1 MLQYSNGRTLRSVR
15 RLAFIAA
22 LFSASTLR
30 PQQAPPPQS
39 ATTAPP
45 PALRATTHLV
55 LVDVVVYDKQG
66 NHVTDL
72 TSADFT
78 LRDRGKPQ
86 KISVFSNDS
95 AGESVA
101 EKSPAP
107 PSAPLPPGV
116 FTNRPTSNRAPQGPP
131 TILLLDSLN
140 TALGDQLSSRAEML
154 KYLRTQLSERQK
166 IAILSLGESLGLLQ
180 DFTSDPRLLIAALDR
195 YKPGTSKELS
205 GATIQILTPNEI
217 GRAHV

>member
-1 MLQYSNGRTLRSVR
+1 MQPRANVRILQRV
-15 RLAFIAA
+15 A
-22 LFSASTLR
+22 LFFVVLSSASTLSS
-30 PQQAPPPQS
+30 QQSRKPESP
-39 ATTAPP
+39 T

-86 KISVFSNDS
+86 KISVFSNDR
-95 AGESVA
+95 AGESPA
-101 EKSPAP
+101 EKSLTP
-107 PSAPLPPGV
+107 PLAPLPSGV
-116 FTNRPTSNRAPQGPP
+116 FTNRPASNRPQGPP

-154 KYLRTQLSERQK
+154 KYLRTQLSE
-166 IAILSLGESLGLLQ
+166 
-180 DFTSDPRLLIAALDR
+180 
-195 YKPGTSKELS
+195 
-205 GATIQILTPNEI
+205 
-217 GRAHV
+217 